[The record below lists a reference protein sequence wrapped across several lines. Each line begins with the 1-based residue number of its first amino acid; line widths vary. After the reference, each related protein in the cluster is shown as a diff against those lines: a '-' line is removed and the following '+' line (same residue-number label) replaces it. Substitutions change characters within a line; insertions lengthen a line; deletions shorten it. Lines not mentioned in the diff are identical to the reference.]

1 MFENALIIVTGFPH
15 QLKEF
20 GWVDPDLLEKG
31 AIAAAAI
38 HQLRWHFPA

>member
-31 AIAAAAI
+31 AMISAFRTMGMI
-38 HQLRWHFPA
+38 GR